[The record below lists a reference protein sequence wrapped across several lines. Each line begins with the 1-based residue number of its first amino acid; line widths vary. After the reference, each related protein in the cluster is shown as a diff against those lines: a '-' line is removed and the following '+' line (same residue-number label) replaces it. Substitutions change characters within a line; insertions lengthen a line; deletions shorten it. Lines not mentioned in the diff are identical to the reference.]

1 MKKYNS
7 VATVS
12 FLVFHDDK
20 ERATEREIW
29 AGLFRRLRVIVED
42 RCLDEA
48 VGLEDTIEE
57 EDYIRD
63 YPSGGD
69 IR

>member
-1 MKKYNS
+1 M
-7 VATVS
+7 
-12 FLVFHDDK
+12 FHDDN
-20 ERATEREIW
+20 ERATQTDLW